1 MHVSRWI
8 TTHGFAL
15 NVSCD
20 LEPFSLFNPCGH
32 EGLAVTS
39 VERETGREVSRAEVA
54 GGRLRAARRR
64 RSACRFEEVPVA

>member
-1 MHVSRWI
+1 VHVSRWI

-39 VERETGREVSRAEVA
+39 VERETGREVSRAEAQAVVCA
-54 GGRLRAARRR
+54 QLGDALGL
-64 RSACRFEEVPVA
+64 RFEEVPVA